1 VSVSVPEA
9 WKVLRGVCTE
19 ALGIERDGARLSLV
33 AGALE
38 EFALLPL
45 SQDRAALELRAGAIT
60 ARLMARAASL
70 RRESRGVHYRTDFP
84 QPDPLWA
91 GIRLRLARS

>member
-1 VSVSVPEA
+1 
-9 WKVLRGVCTE
+9 
-19 ALGIERDGARLSLV
+19 
-33 AGALE
+33 

-45 SQDRAALELRAGAIT
+45 TQDRAALELRAGAIT
-60 ARLMARAASL
+60 ARLMARSASL